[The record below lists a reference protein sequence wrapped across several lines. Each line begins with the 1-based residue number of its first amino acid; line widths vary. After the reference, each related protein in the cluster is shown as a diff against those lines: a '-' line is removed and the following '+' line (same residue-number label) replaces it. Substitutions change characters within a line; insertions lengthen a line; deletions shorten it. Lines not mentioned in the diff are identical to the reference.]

1 MKILENY
8 INQIKSNEDLECYF
22 SSECDIDFVD
32 QEILDDDLNFLME
45 CGKCSY
51 TLTPFACD
59 GAGGIYAFLDNGKI
73 GYLDSEGQ
81 AGIVA
86 NNMKDLFSI
95 IVSCGYI
102 SDYAGFNCLKDRE
115 SFLKY
120 FYGQEIPRDN
130 DFVRKFIEENE
141 LEDDPNKLYEIFKS
155 AVLSEPKLV
164 IEATAEDY
172 TDTEQLFDLLFSL

>member
-1 MKILENY
+1 MKNLENY
-8 INQIKSNEDLECYF
+8 INQIKSNEDLERYF
-22 SSECDIDFVD
+22 SSECDIDFVEQD
-32 QEILDDDLNFLME
+32 ILEDDLNFLME
-45 CGKCSY
+45 CGKCNY

-73 GYLDSEGQ
+73 GYLDSDGQ

-86 NNMKDLFSI
+86 NDIKEFFSI

-102 SDYAGFNCLKDRE
+102 SDYAGFNWLKDRE

-120 FYGQEIPRDN
+120 FYGLEIQRDKY
-130 DFVRKFIEENE
+130 FVRKFIEENE
-141 LEDDPNKLYEIFKS
+141 LEDDPNKLYEVFKS

-172 TDTEQLFDLLFSL
+172 TDTDQLFDLLFNL